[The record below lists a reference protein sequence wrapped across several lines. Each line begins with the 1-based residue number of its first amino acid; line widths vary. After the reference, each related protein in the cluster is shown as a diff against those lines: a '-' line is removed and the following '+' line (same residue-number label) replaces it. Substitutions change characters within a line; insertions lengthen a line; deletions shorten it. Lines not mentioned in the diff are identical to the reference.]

1 MAESE
6 QINGELQAG
15 TPLPLP
21 EKAASES
28 GPQEIVKPGMKLQG
42 RKSRKRKRMEL
53 GEAMRACGLDEHKI
67 AGMYLRVLRSLHQ
80 SEPKLGAKVQFL
92 KECARLLDT
101 RRGGRGTRS
110 RDGFRGAKLIHR
122 VPRPV
127 RD

>member
-6 QINGELQAG
+6 QINGELQGG

-21 EKAASES
+21 EKAAPES
-28 GPQEIVKPGMKLQG
+28 CPQGIVKAAVKLPG
-42 RKSRKRKRMEL
+42 RKTRKRKRVEL
-53 GEAMRACGLDEHKI
+53 GEAMRACGLDEHTV

-101 RRGGRGTRS
+101 KRGGRGMRG
-110 RDGFRGAKLIHR
+110 RDGFKASKLIHK

>member
-6 QINGELQAG
+6 QMNGELQGG

-21 EKAASES
+21 EKAAPES
-28 GPQEIVKPGMKLQG
+28 CPQEVVKPAMKTPG
-42 RKSRKRKRMEL
+42 RKSRKRKRVEL
-53 GEAMRACGLDEHKI
+53 GEAMRACGLDEHTV

-92 KECARLLDT
+92 KECARVLDT
-101 RRGGRGTRS
+101 KRAGRGTRS
-110 RDGFRGAKLIHR
+110 GGGFKAMKLNHK